1 MSAAVPGKTGV
12 LLALMAGLAA
22 AEPPPSPPPLLP
34 KEAAL
39 WSQVV
44 RSPWGD
50 VLEAQGVPAPVLR
63 CHLTVPVNGWDS
75 LLLTATADGAALP
88 AAAIPTGTAA
98 GLLPVKPPVVV
109 NVALPLL
116 AAPYRRLERVS
127 LGLTALVPDGG
138 RTEWTAPAEAPR
150 PAVDLP
156 GGGNA
161 ELLERKGERLVL
173 RLDRAAALRLV
184 EVQARDGEGKTAK
197 LRSARRDPDGES
209 ARIVV
214 DAAFGS
220 GGTVV
225 LLLAESVKRI
235 PLSWS
240 AEALDLGFAV
250 PAQPAAPSQRAG
262 AEEF

>member
-1 MSAAVPGKTGV
+1 
-12 LLALMAGLAA
+12 MAGLAA
-22 AEPPPSPPPLLP
+22 AEPPPPPPPLLP

-63 CHLTVPVNGWDS
+63 CHLTVPASGWEG
-75 LLLTATADGAALP
+75 LVLTASADGAALP
-88 AAAIPTGTAA
+88 AVAIPTGTAA
-98 GLLPVKPPVVV
+98 GLLPAKPPVVA

-116 AAPYRRLERVS
+116 AAPYRRLDRVC
-127 LGLTALVPDGG
+127 LNLTALVPDGG

-150 PAVDLP
+150 PPVDLP

-161 ELLERKGERLVL
+161 EVLERRGDRLVL

-184 EVQARDGEGKTAK
+184 EVQARDGEGKPAK
-197 LRSARRDPDGES
+197 LRWARRDPDGES
-209 ARIVV
+209 ARIQV

-225 LLLAESVKRI
+225 LLLAESLKRT
-235 PLSWS
+235 PLAWS
-240 AEALDLGFAV
+240 AEVLELGFAV

-262 AEEF
+262 AEDF

>member
-1 MSAAVPGKTGV
+1 VLLV
-12 LLALMAGLAA
+12 LLAGVLAA
-22 AEPPPSPPPLLP
+22 AEPPPPPPPLLP

-50 VLEAQGVPAPVLR
+50 ALEAQGVPGPMLR
-63 CHLTVPVNGWDS
+63 CHLTVPVNGWEG
-75 LLLTATADGAALP
+75 LVLTATAGGAALP

-109 NVALPLL
+109 TVALPML
-116 AAPYRRLERVS
+116 ASPYRRLDQVRLS
-127 LGLTALVPDGG
+127 LTALVPDGG

-150 PAVDLP
+150 PPVDLP

-184 EVQARDGEGKTAK
+184 EVQARDGEGKAAK

-225 LLLAESVKRI
+225 LLLAESVKRT

-240 AEALDLGFAV
+240 AEVLELGFAV